1 MKVKLGCAVIN
12 GFILGNI
19 VLRVS
24 IVEGKKRERG
34 NEVVFRDQLMAQIT
48 ENTS

>member
-24 IVEGKKRERG
+24 IVEGKQRDPG
-34 NEVVFRDQLMAQIT
+34 NEAVFWDQLMVQIT